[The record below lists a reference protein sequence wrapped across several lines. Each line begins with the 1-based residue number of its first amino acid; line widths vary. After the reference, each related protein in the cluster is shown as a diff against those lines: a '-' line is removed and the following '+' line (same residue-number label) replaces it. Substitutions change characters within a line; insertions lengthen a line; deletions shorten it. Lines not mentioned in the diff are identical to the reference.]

1 MNSRPGHPAG
11 SEPASEAL
19 RLRRRAAKIWQMLR
33 LTDRAK
39 LSRRRRAFLDQLETD
54 PAAAI
59 AKSEEFFRLLD
70 QAGKRSLVQVA
81 SRIRCEFPD
90 NLPITAKI
98 PEIRSAL
105 KAHQV
110 IVVCGTTGSGK
121 TTQLP
126 KAALLEG
133 FGRAGR
139 IGCTQPRRIAASAL
153 ARRLA
158 AETACTCGREIGYQV
173 RFDDRT
179 DDSTVVKFMT
189 DGILLAE
196 TQNDPKLYQYDC
208 IILDEVH
215 ERSLNID
222 FLLGYMKLLLA
233 RRPELRLIIS
243 SATLDAARIAG
254 FFGDAPVIEVG
265 GRVYPVEDVYLE
277 PLQDEEL
284 AESVARGVEYLLDR
298 GERGG
303 ILVFLP
309 GEREIRD
316 CADMLIGRD
325 YPHTEILPLFGR
337 MTASEQERIFAPQ
350 SSNRRIVLATNV
362 AETSITIP
370 GIRYVVDSG
379 LVRLS
384 RYNPKSGIQ
393 ELRVEGVS
401 RASSLQRRG
410 RCGREQ
416 DGVCVHLCS
425 EETLADAAEFTPP
438 EIQRASLAGVILQM
452 AALKLPP
459 IMQFPFVDPPSP
471 QLIREGLTTLTDL
484 HAIDDSGALTEEGR
498 RLAELPVGP
507 RLGRILLD
515 GVDRGVLPEIL
526 LIASYLSMQDPRER
540 PFEKT
545 KEADT
550 AQRQFDVPESDF
562 LSIVKLWLAADAAFR
577 VSKSQFR
584 KFCRAN
590 YLNFRRM
597 QEWRNLCADLLEYLQ
612 PETQLADLE
621 IELRA
626 DRSDPIHKS
635 LMGGLPRRLACYD
648 PEKKQYF
655 DRTGRMFSIFPGSA
669 LAKLKT
675 PPPWILCFTIMETS
689 RVFGRC
695 CAAVEGV
702 WLEEIAPELCS
713 RTYDRIA
720 WDETSGFVFARERVF
735 AGALPIHPGRRCHYG
750 RVNPEEARAVFIRE
764 ALVPC
769 RVKDQAAPWLTRCTE
784 LVRRLESLEAKLRRN
799 GSVLDRHALER
810 HFLAVLPH
818 WMCSVSDVRKDWTR
832 RHRSY
837 DPKPEDV
844 ALVPLDSISAED
856 YPDRIEAGG
865 ERYSLKYLC
874 DPGEEDDGITLNL
887 PESHLNLIPRAV
899 SEYLVPGFLR
909 MKLEFM
915 FRSLTKSQ
923 RKKLLP
929 LDECVDGFLDG
940 LKSGEI
946 YPARNLPRVLAAFL
960 RTFRGCEFD
969 ESAFDEIELP
979 EYLILKFAILDDH
992 GKLLRVMREL
1002 PEVDD
1007 SVETVSSRHAAARKW
1022 ELHGETAWPASL
1034 PELPESVR
1042 LSHGKGR
1049 EVYPA
1054 FFRERTGG
1062 GIGCA
1067 LFLDEAEARAEHRRA
1082 VLTLF
1087 RIRYPE
1093 MFTHMRSLAKLGR
1106 PLEREFF
1113 SDDPEWRADL
1123 TDNAVARAIGRPPET
1138 VRTAA
1143 DFEDA
1148 CHDLR
1153 DNLADA
1159 VREDV
1164 ASLLNLFAAYDPV
1177 ESRLE
1182 NLPEDSFADVD
1193 VNRQLAVLFRKGFLR
1208 TPEALSRY
1216 PRYLRALRVRLERA
1230 DQSYGRDRTKGEAVA
1245 PFLDKFHLLYD
1256 AGVSMEECRPFFDFF
1271 LLIQEARIAAWT
1283 PELPTL
1289 QKATPA
1295 ILQAALNAIPLSA
1308 VPGRKS

>member
-1 MNSRPGHPAG
+1 MSADPRQI
-11 SEPASEAL
+11 
-19 RLRRRAAKIWQMLR
+19 RRQAARIWSTLR
-33 LTDRAK
+33 LTDRAR
-39 LSRRRRAFLDQLETD
+39 LSKRRRAFLDLLDSD
-54 PAAAI
+54 PEAAE
-59 AKSEEFFRLLD
+59 AKREEFF
-70 QAGKRSLVQVA
+70 QALAAAQKRSLVPAA
-81 SRIRCEFPD
+81 SHIRCEFPD
-90 NLPITAKI
+90 SLPISAKI
-98 PEIRSAL
+98 PDIRAAL
-105 KAHQV
+105 KSNQV

-133 FGRAGR
+133 FGRVGR
-139 IGCTQPRRIAASAL
+139 IGCTQPRRIAASSL

-158 AETACTCGREIGYQV
+158 TETGCVCGHEIGYQV

-222 FLLGYMKLLLA
+222 FLLGYMKLLLT
-233 RRPELRLIIS
+233 RRPELRVIIS
-243 SATLDAARIAG
+243 SATLDAARIAA
-254 FFGDAPVIEVG
+254 FFDGAPVIEVG
-265 GRVYPVEDVYLE
+265 GRVFPVEDVYLE

-284 AESVARGVEYLLDR
+284 AESVARGVEYLLDA
-298 GERGG
+298 GGRGG

-337 MTASEQERIFAPQ
+337 MSAAEQERIFAPQ
-350 SSNRRIVLATNV
+350 SSNRRVILATNV

-393 ELRVEGVS
+393 ELRIEGVS
-401 RASSLQRRG
+401 RASAMQRRG
-410 RCGREQ
+410 RCGREGE
-416 DGVCVHLCS
+416 GVCVHLCS
-425 EETLADAAEFTPP
+425 EESLAEAAEYTPP

-459 IMQFPFVDPPSP
+459 IVQFPFVDPPSP

-484 HAIDDSGALTEEGR
+484 HAIDASGSLTDEGR

-515 GVDRGVLPEIL
+515 GDDRGVLPEIL
-526 LIASYLSMQDPRER
+526 PIAAYLSIQDPRER
-540 PFEKT
+540 PFEKV

-562 LSIVKLWLAADAAFR
+562 LSIVKLWLAADEALR

-597 QEWRNLCADLLEYLQ
+597 QEWRNLCADLLECLR
-612 PETQLADLE
+612 PETELESLE

-626 DRSDPIHKS
+626 EHSDAIHKS
-635 LMGGLPRRLACYD
+635 LMGGLPRRLACRD

-669 LAKLKT
+669 LAKLKN
-675 PPPWILCFTIMETS
+675 PPEWLLCFTIMETS

-695 CAAVEGV
+695 CAAVEGA

-713 RTYDRIA
+713 RTYDRIS
-720 WDETSGFVFARERVF
+720 WDEVSGFVYARERVF

-750 RVNPEEARAVFIRE
+750 RVDREAARTVFIRE

-769 RVKDQAAPWLTRCTE
+769 RIKEPAAPWLVRCNE
-784 LVRRLESLEAKLRRN
+784 LVRNLHSFEAKLRRS
-799 GSVLDRHALER
+799 GSIVDLHALEK
-810 HFLAVLPH
+810 HFQRVLPP
-818 WMCSVSDVRKDWTR
+818 WMCSVSDIRRDWSR
-832 RHRSY
+832 RRRSY
-837 DPKPEDV
+837 DPKPEEI
-844 ALVPLDSISAED
+844 ALVPPESLPADD
-856 YPDRIEAGG
+856 YPDRIEAEG
-865 ERYSLKYLC
+865 ESYRLEYVY
-874 DPGEEDDGITLNL
+874 DPGEEDDGITLYL
-887 PESHLNLIPRAV
+887 PEAHLNLIPRTV

-909 MKLEFM
+909 MKLDYL
-915 FRSLTKSQ
+915 FRSLTKTE

-929 LDECVDGFLDG
+929 LDECTEAFLDG

-946 YPARNLPRVLAAFL
+946 YPARNLPRVLASFL
-960 RTFRGCEFD
+960 RSYRGCDFD
-969 ESAFDEIELP
+969 ESAFDGIELP
-979 EYLILKFAILDDH
+979 EFLVLKFAVLNEH
-992 GKLLRVMREL
+992 GKLLRVIRDL
-1002 PEVDD
+1002 PVIDE

-1022 ELHGETAWPASL
+1022 ELHGETSWPEDI
-1034 PELPESVR
+1034 PELPESIR
-1042 LSHGKGR
+1042 LSRGKGR
-1049 EVYPA
+1049 EVYPG
-1054 FFRERTGG
+1054 FFREQGG
-1062 GIGCA
+1062 QTVGCA

-1106 PLEREFF
+1106 SLEHEFF
-1113 SDDPEWRADL
+1113 PNDPDWRADL
-1123 TDNAVARAIGRPPET
+1123 TDNAVARAIGCPPET
-1138 VRTAA
+1138 IRDA
-1143 DFEDA
+1143 DTFEDA
-1148 CHDLR
+1148 CLR
-1153 DNLADA
+1153 LRNGLADA

-1164 ASLLNLFAAYDPV
+1164 SALLRMLSDYDPI
-1177 ESRLE
+1177 ERRLE
-1182 NLPEDSFADVD
+1182 NVPEDSFADFD

-1208 TPEALSRY
+1208 TPDAVARY

-1230 DQSYGRDRTKGEAVA
+1230 DQSYGRDRTKGESVA

-1256 AGVSMEECRPFFDFF
+1256 AGVSLEECRPFFDFF

-1295 ILQAALNAIPLSA
+1295 ALQTALSAIPLSA
-1308 VPGRKS
+1308 IPGRKK

>member
-1 MNSRPGHPAG
+1 MSGDPRQT
-11 SEPASEAL
+11 
-19 RLRRRAAKIWQMLR
+19 RRDVARIWSSLR
-33 LTDRAK
+33 LTDRAR
-39 LSRRRRAFLDQLETD
+39 LSKRRRTFLDLLDAD
-54 PAAAI
+54 PEA
-59 AKSEEFFRLLD
+59 SESKRGEFFRLLETA
-70 QAGKRSLVQVA
+70 QKRSLVQTA

-98 PEIRSAL
+98 PDIRAAL
-105 KAHQV
+105 KSHQV

-133 FGRAGR
+133 FGRSGR

-153 ARRLA
+153 ARRLSN
-158 AETACTCGREIGYQV
+158 ETGCTCGHEIGYQV

-179 DDSTVVKFMT
+179 DDSTVIKFMT

-233 RRPELRLIIS
+233 RRPELRVIIS
-243 SATLDAARIAG
+243 SATLDAARIAA
-254 FFGDAPVIEVG
+254 FFDGAPVIEVG
-265 GRVYPVEDVYLE
+265 GRVFPVEDVYLE

-284 AESVARGVEYLLDR
+284 AESVARGVEYLLDA

-316 CADMLIGRD
+316 CADMLAGRD

-337 MTASEQERIFAPQ
+337 MSASEQERIFAPQ

-393 ELRVEGVS
+393 ELRIEGVS
-401 RASSLQRRG
+401 RASAMQRRG

-425 EETLADAAEFTPP
+425 EQALADASEFTPP

-452 AALKLPP
+452 AALGLPP
-459 IMQFPFVDPPSP
+459 IERFPFVDPPSP
-471 QLIREGLTTLTDL
+471 QLIREGITTLTDL
-484 HAIDDSGALTEEGR
+484 HAIDAAGALTEEGR

-526 LIASYLSMQDPRER
+526 PIAAFLSIQDPRER
-540 PFEKT
+540 PFEKA

-562 LSIVKLWLAADAAFR
+562 LSIIKLWLAADEAAGI
-577 VSKSQFR
+577 SKSQFR

-590 YLNFRRM
+590 FLNFRRM

-612 PETQLADLE
+612 PETELKSLE

-626 DRSDPIHKS
+626 DCSDAIHKS

-648 PEKKQYF
+648 SEKKLYF
-655 DRTGRMFSIFPGSA
+655 DRTGRQFAIFPGSA
-669 LAKLKT
+669 LARLKK
-675 PPPWILCFTIMETS
+675 PPEWILCFTIMETS

-695 CAAVEGV
+695 CAVVEGA

-720 WDETSGFVFARERVF
+720 WDEISGFVFARERVF

-750 RVNPEEARAVFIRE
+750 RVDQEAARAVFIRE

-769 RVKDQAAPWLTRCTE
+769 RIKDPAAPWLVRCSE
-784 LVRRLESLEAKLRRN
+784 LVQRLHSFEAKLRRS
-799 GSVLDRHALER
+799 GSIVDLHALEK
-810 HFLAVLPH
+810 HFLRVLPP
-818 WMCSVSDVRKDWTR
+818 WMCSVSDVRKDWMR
-832 RHRSY
+832 RHRPY
-837 DPKPEDV
+837 DPKPGDI
-844 ALVPLDSISAED
+844 ALVPLDSLPDAD
-856 YPDRIEAGG
+856 YPDRLEVEG
-865 ERYSLKYLC
+865 ESYRLEYIY
-874 DPGEEDDGITLNL
+874 DPGEEDDGITLFL
-887 PESHLNLIPRAV
+887 PEAHMNLIPRAV
-899 SEYLVPGFLR
+899 PEYLVPGFLR
-909 MKLEFM
+909 MKLDYM
-915 FRSLTKSQ
+915 FRSLTKTE

-929 LDECVDGFLDG
+929 LDECVEAFLDG
-940 LKSGEI
+940 LKHGEI
-946 YPARNLPRVLAAFL
+946 YPARNLPRVLASFL
-960 RTFRGCEFD
+960 RSFRGCDID
-969 ESAFDEIELP
+969 ESAFDGIELP
-979 EYLILKFAILDDH
+979 EFLILKFAILNEH
-992 GKLLRVMREL
+992 GKLLRVIRDL
-1002 PEVDD
+1002 PVVDD
-1007 SVETVSSRHAAARKW
+1007 SAETVSSRHAAARKW
-1022 ELHGETAWPASL
+1022 ELHDETSWPDSL
-1034 PELPESVR
+1034 HDLPVSVR
-1042 LSHGKGR
+1042 LSRGKGR
-1049 EVYPA
+1049 EVYPG
-1054 FFRERTGG
+1054 FFREQGG
-1062 GIGCA
+1062 KSVGCA

-1082 VLTLF
+1082 ILTLF
-1087 RIRYPE
+1087 RLRYPE
-1093 MFTHMRSLAKLGR
+1093 MFTHMRSMAKLGR
-1106 PLEREFF
+1106 SLEHEFF
-1113 SDDPEWRADL
+1113 PNDPDWRADL
-1123 TDNAVARAIGRPPET
+1123 TDNAVARAIGCPPED
-1138 VRTAA
+1138 VRDAESF
-1143 DFEDA
+1143 DDA
-1148 CHDLR
+1148 CLR
-1153 DNLADA
+1153 LRNGLADA

-1164 ASLLNLFAAYDPV
+1164 SALLQMLSAYDPI
-1177 ESRLE
+1177 ERRLE
-1182 NLPEDSFADVD
+1182 DMPEDSFADFD

-1208 TPEALSRY
+1208 TPEAVARY

-1230 DQSYGRDRTKGEAVA
+1230 DQSYGRDRAKGEAVT
-1245 PFLDKFHLLYD
+1245 PFIDKFHLLYD
-1256 AGVSMEECRPFFDFF
+1256 AGVSLEECRPFFDFF
-1271 LLIQEARIAAWT
+1271 LLVQEARIAAWT
-1283 PELPTL
+1283 PELPAV

-1295 ILQAALNAIPLSA
+1295 TLQAALSAVPLSA
-1308 VPGRKS
+1308 VPGRKP

>member
-1 MNSRPGHPAG
+1 MNADPRQV
-11 SEPASEAL
+11 
-19 RLRRRAAKIWQMLR
+19 RRQLAHIWSALR
-33 LTDRAK
+33 LTDRAR
-39 LSRRRRAFLDQLETD
+39 LSKRRRAFLDLLDSD
-54 PAAAI
+54 PEAAEP
-59 AKSEEFFRLLD
+59 KREEFFHLLET
-70 QAGKRSLVQVA
+70 ARKRSLVPVA
-81 SRIRCEFPD
+81 ERIRCEFPD

-98 PEIRSAL
+98 PEIRAAL
-105 KAHQV
+105 KSHQV

-133 FGRAGR
+133 FGRVGR

-153 ARRLA
+153 ARRLSN
-158 AETACTCGREIGYQV
+158 ETGCTCGHEIGYQV

-233 RRPELRLIIS
+233 RRPELRVIIS
-243 SATLDAARIAG
+243 SATLDAARIAS

-284 AESVARGVEYLLDR
+284 AESVARGVEYLLDA

-316 CADMLIGRD
+316 CADMLNGRD

-337 MTASEQERIFAPQ
+337 MSSAEQERIFAPQ

-393 ELRVEGVS
+393 ELRIEGVS
-401 RASSLQRRG
+401 RASAMQRRG

-425 EETLADAAEFTPP
+425 EQTLADAAEFTPP

-459 IMQFPFVDPPSP
+459 IVSFPFVDPPSP

-484 HAIDDSGALTEEGR
+484 HAIDADGELTDEGR

-526 LIASYLSMQDPRER
+526 LIAAFLSIQDPRER
-540 PFEKT
+540 PFEKV

-562 LSIVKLWLAADAAFR
+562 LSIVKLWLAADEAFR

-612 PETQLADLE
+612 PETELESLE
-621 IELRA
+621 IELRV
-626 DRSDPIHKS
+626 DRSEPIHKS
-635 LMGGLPRRLACYD
+635 LMGGLPRRLACWD

-655 DRTGRMFSIFPGSA
+655 DRTGRQFAIFPGSA
-669 LAKLKT
+669 LAKLKKA
-675 PPPWILCFTIMETS
+675 PEWLLCFTIMETS

-695 CAAVEGV
+695 CAVVEGA

-720 WDETSGFVFARERVF
+720 WDEVSGFVFARERVF

-750 RVNPEEARAVFIRE
+750 RVDRDAARAVFIRE

-769 RVKDQAAPWLTRCTE
+769 RIKDPAAPWLVRSNE
-784 LVRRLESLEAKLRRN
+784 LVRHLHTFEAKLRRS
-799 GSVLDRHALER
+799 GSVVDLHALER
-810 HFLAVLPH
+810 HFLGVLPP

-837 DPKPEDV
+837 DPKPEDI
-844 ALVPLDSISAED
+844 ALVPIDSLPD
-856 YPDRIEAGG
+856 DDFPDRLEAEG
-865 ERYSLKYLC
+865 ESYRLEYAY
-874 DPGEEDDGITLNL
+874 DPGEENDGITVHL
-887 PESHLNLIPRAV
+887 PEAHLNLFPRAAA
-899 SEYLVPGFLR
+899 EYLVPGFLR
-909 MKLEFM
+909 MKLDYM
-915 FRSLTKSQ
+915 FRSLTKTE

-929 LDECVDGFLDG
+929 LDECTEAFLAG

-946 YPARNLPRVLAAFL
+946 YPARNLPRVLASFL
-960 RTFRGCEFD
+960 RTFRGCDFD
-969 ESAFDEIELP
+969 ESAFDDIELP
-979 EYLILKFAILDDH
+979 EYLILKFAILNEH
-992 GKLLRVMREL
+992 GKLLRVIRDL
-1002 PEVDD
+1002 PETDD
-1007 SVETVSSRHAAARKW
+1007 AAETVSSRHAAARKW
-1022 ELHGETAWPASL
+1022 ELHGETVWPDSI
-1034 PELPESVR
+1034 PELPVSVR

-1049 EVYPA
+1049 EVYPG
-1054 FFRERTGG
+1054 FFREQGG
-1062 GIGCA
+1062 QSIGCA
-1067 LFLDEAEARAEHRRA
+1067 LFLDEAEARAGHRRA

-1093 MFTHMRSLAKLGR
+1093 MFTHMRSFAKLGR
-1106 PLEREFF
+1106 TLEREFF
-1113 SDDPEWRADL
+1113 PDDPDWRADL
-1123 TDNAVARAIGRPPET
+1123 TDNAVARAIGCPPEDI
-1138 VRTAA
+1138 RDA
-1143 DFEDA
+1143 DAFQDA
-1148 CHDLR
+1148 CLRLR
-1153 DNLADA
+1153 DRLADA

-1164 ASLLNLFAAYDPV
+1164 SALLQMLAAYEPV
-1177 ESRLE
+1177 ERRLE
-1182 NLPEDSFADVD
+1182 TVPADSFTDID

-1208 TPEALSRY
+1208 TPEAVARY

-1230 DQSYGRDRTKGEAVA
+1230 DQSYGRDRAKGEAVA

-1256 AGVSMEECRPFFDFF
+1256 AGVSLEECRPFFEFF
-1271 LLIQEARIAAWT
+1271 LLVQDARIAAWS
-1283 PELPTL
+1283 PELPTV
-1289 QKATPA
+1289 QKATPTT
-1295 ILQAALNAIPLSA
+1295 LQAALSA
-1308 VPGRKS
+1308 VPLSSIPNRKS

>member
-1 MNSRPGHPAG
+1 MSADPRQV
-11 SEPASEAL
+11 
-19 RLRRRAAKIWQMLR
+19 RRQVAHIWSSLR
-33 LTDRAK
+33 LTDRAR
-39 LSRRRRAFLDQLETD
+39 LSKRRRAFLDLLDSDPEAAET
-54 PAAAI
+54 
-59 AKSEEFFRLLD
+59 KREEFFRLLATA
-70 QAGKRSLVQVA
+70 QKRSLVPSA
-81 SRIRCEFPD
+81 EHIRCEFPD
-90 NLPITAKI
+90 TLPITAKI
-98 PEIRSAL
+98 PEIRAAL
-105 KAHQV
+105 KSHQV

-153 ARRLA
+153 ARRLSI
-158 AETACTCGREIGYQV
+158 ETGCTCGHEIGYQV
-173 RFDDRT
+173 RFDDHT
-179 DDSTVVKFMT
+179 DESTVIKFMT

-233 RRPELRLIIS
+233 RRPELRVIIS
-243 SATLDAARIAG
+243 SATLDAARIAS

-265 GRVYPVEDVYLE
+265 GRVFPVEDVYLE

-284 AESVARGVEYLLDR
+284 AESVARGVEYLLDA

-337 MTASEQERIFAPQ
+337 MSASEQERIFAPQ

-393 ELRVEGVS
+393 ELRIEGVS
-401 RASSLQRRG
+401 RASAMQRRG

-425 EETLADAAEFTPP
+425 EQTLADASEFTPP

-459 IMQFPFVDPPSP
+459 IIQFPFVDPPSP

-484 HAIDDSGALTEEGR
+484 HAIDAAGELTDEGR

-526 LIASYLSMQDPRER
+526 LIASFLSIQDPRER
-540 PFEKT
+540 PFEKA

-562 LSIVKLWLAADAAFR
+562 LSIVKLWLAADEAFR

-597 QEWRNLCADLLEYLQ
+597 QEWRNLCADLLECLQ
-612 PETQLADLE
+612 PETELESLE

-635 LMGGLPRRLACYD
+635 LMGGLPRRLACWD

-655 DRTGRMFSIFPGSA
+655 DRTGRLFSIFPGSA
-669 LAKLKT
+669 LAKLKKA
-675 PPPWILCFTIMETS
+675 PEWLLCFTIMETS

-695 CAAVEGV
+695 CAVVEGA

-720 WDETSGFVFARERVF
+720 WDEVSGFVFARERVF

-750 RVNPEEARAVFIRE
+750 RVDHAAARAVFIRE

-769 RVKDQAAPWLTRCTE
+769 RIKDPAAPWLVRCNE
-784 LVRRLESLEAKLRRN
+784 LVSHLHTFEAKLRRS
-799 GSVLDRHALER
+799 GAVVDLHALEK
-810 HFLAVLPH
+810 HFLHVLPP
-818 WMCSVSDVRKDWTR
+818 WICSVSDVRKDWTR

-837 DPKPEDV
+837 DPKPEDI
-844 ALVPLDSISAED
+844 ALVPPDSLPDAD
-856 YPDRIEAGG
+856 YPDRLEVEG
-865 ERYSLKYLC
+865 ESYRLEYVY
-874 DPGEEDDGITLNL
+874 DPGEENDGITLYL
-887 PESHLNLIPRAV
+887 PEAHLNLFPRAAA
-899 SEYLVPGFLR
+899 EYLVPGFLR
-909 MKLEFM
+909 MKLDFM
-915 FRSLTKSQ
+915 FRSLTKTE

-929 LDECVDGFLDG
+929 LDECTEAFLAG

-946 YPARNLPRVLAAFL
+946 YPARNLPRVLASFL
-960 RTFRGCEFD
+960 RTFRGCDID
-969 ESAFDEIELP
+969 ESAFDGIELP
-979 EYLILKFAILDDH
+979 EYLILKFAILNGH
-992 GKLLRVMREL
+992 GKLLRVIRDL
-1002 PEVDD
+1002 PVVDD

-1022 ELHGETAWPASL
+1022 ELHGETVWPDDI
-1034 PELPESVR
+1034 PELPVSIR
-1042 LSHGKGR
+1042 LNHGKGR
-1049 EVYPA
+1049 EVYPG
-1054 FFRERTGG
+1054 FFREQGG
-1062 GIGCA
+1062 KSIGCA
-1067 LFLDEAEARAEHRRA
+1067 LFLDEAEARAAHRRA

-1087 RIRYPE
+1087 RLRYPE

-1106 PLEREFF
+1106 TLEHEFF
-1113 SDDPEWRADL
+1113 PDDPDWRADL
-1123 TDNAVARAIGRPPET
+1123 TDNAVARAIGCLPED
-1138 VRTAA
+1138 VRDAES
-1143 DFEDA
+1143 FEDA
-1148 CHDLR
+1148 CLRLR
-1153 DNLADA
+1153 DRLADA

-1164 ASLLNLFAAYDPV
+1164 SALLQMLSAYEPI
-1177 ESRLE
+1177 ERRLE
-1182 NLPEDSFADVD
+1182 NVPEDSFTDVD

-1208 TPEALSRY
+1208 TPEAVARY

-1230 DQSYGRDRTKGEAVA
+1230 DQSYGRDRAKGEAVT
-1245 PFLDKFHLLYD
+1245 PFVDKFHLLYD
-1256 AGVSMEECRPFFDFF
+1256 AGVSLEDCRPFHELF
-1271 LLIQEARIAAWT
+1271 LLLQEARIAAWT
-1283 PELPTL
+1283 PELPTVR
-1289 QKATPA
+1289 KATPA
-1295 ILQAALNAIPLSA
+1295 TLQTALAAVPLSA
-1308 VPGRKS
+1308 IPGRKS

>member
-1 MNSRPGHPAG
+1 MSADPRQVRR
-11 SEPASEAL
+11 EAA
-19 RLRRRAAKIWQMLR
+19 RIWSALR
-33 LTDRAK
+33 LTDRAR
-39 LSRRRRAFLDQLETD
+39 LSKRRRAFLDLLDSD
-54 PAAAI
+54 PDAAEE
-59 AKSEEFFRLLD
+59 KREEFFRLLATA
-70 QAGKRSLVQVA
+70 QKRSLVPSA

-98 PEIRSAL
+98 PEIRAAL
-105 KAHQV
+105 KKHQV

-133 FGRAGR
+133 FGRAGW

-153 ARRLA
+153 ARRLSN
-158 AETACTCGREIGYQV
+158 ETGCTCGHEIGYQV

-179 DDSTVVKFMT
+179 DDSTVIKFMT

-233 RRPELRLIIS
+233 RRPELRVIIS
-243 SATLDAARIAG
+243 SATLDAARIAS

-265 GRVYPVEDVYLE
+265 GRVFPVEDVYLE

-284 AESVARGVEYLLDR
+284 AESVARGVEYLLDA
-298 GERGG
+298 GEHGG

-316 CADMLIGRD
+316 CADMLTGRD

-337 MTASEQERIFAPQ
+337 MSAAEQERIFAPQ

-393 ELRVEGVS
+393 ELRIEGVS
-401 RASSLQRRG
+401 RASAMQRRG

-459 IMQFPFVDPPSP
+459 IVQFPFVDPPSP

-484 HAIDDSGALTEEGR
+484 HAIDDSGALTDEGR

-526 LIASYLSMQDPRER
+526 LIAAFLSIQDPRER

-562 LSIVKLWLAADAAFR
+562 LSILKLWLAADEAFR

-612 PETQLADLE
+612 PETELESLE

-635 LMGGLPRRLACYD
+635 LMGGLPRRLACWD

-669 LAKLKT
+669 LAKLKKA
-675 PPPWILCFTIMETS
+675 PEWLLCFTIMETS

-695 CAAVEGV
+695 CAVVEGA

-713 RTYDRIA
+713 RAYDRVA
-720 WDETSGFVFARERVF
+720 WDEVSGFVFARERVF

-750 RVNPEEARAVFIRE
+750 RVDRDAARTVFIKE

-769 RVKDQAAPWLTRCTE
+769 RIKDPAAPWLVRSNE
-784 LVRRLESLEAKLRRN
+784 LVRHLHTFEAKLRRS
-799 GSVLDRHALER
+799 GSVVDPHALEQ
-810 HFLAVLPH
+810 HFLHVLPP
-818 WMCSVSDVRKDWTR
+818 WMCSVSDIRKDWTR

-837 DPKPEDV
+837 DPKPEDI
-844 ALVPLDSISAED
+844 ALVPPDSLPDAD
-856 YPDRIEAGG
+856 FPDRLEVEG
-865 ERYSLKYLC
+865 ESYRLEYVY
-874 DPGEEDDGITLNL
+874 DPGEEDDGITVYL
-887 PESHLNLIPRAV
+887 PEAHMNLFPRAAA
-899 SEYLVPGFLR
+899 EYLVPGFLR
-909 MKLEFM
+909 MKLDYM
-915 FRSLTKSQ
+915 FRSLTKTE

-929 LDECVDGFLDG
+929 LDECTEAFLDG
-940 LKSGEI
+940 LKHGEI
-946 YPARNLPRVLAAFL
+946 YPARNLPRVLASFL
-960 RTFRGCEFD
+960 RTFRGCDFD
-969 ESAFDEIELP
+969 ESAFDDIELP
-979 EYLILKFAILDDH
+979 EYLILKYAILNEH
-992 GKLLRVMREL
+992 GKLLRVVRDL

-1022 ELHGETAWPASL
+1022 ELHGETSWPDDI
-1034 PELPESVR
+1034 PELPVSVR
-1042 LSHGKGR
+1042 LNHGKGR
-1049 EVYPA
+1049 EVYPG
-1054 FFRERTGG
+1054 FFREQGG
-1062 GIGCA
+1062 ESVGCA
-1067 LFLDEAEARAEHRRA
+1067 LFLDEAEARAAHRRA

-1093 MFTHMRSLAKLGR
+1093 MFTHMRSYAKLGR
-1106 PLEREFF
+1106 SLEHEFF
-1113 SDDPEWRADL
+1113 PDDPDWRADL
-1123 TDNAVARAIGRPPET
+1123 TDNAVARAIGCPPENI
-1138 VRTAA
+1138 RDPKAF
-1143 DFEDA
+1143 DDA
-1148 CHDLR
+1148 CLR
-1153 DNLADA
+1153 LRNRLADA

-1164 ASLLNLFAAYDPV
+1164 SALLQLLSAYEPI
-1177 ESRLE
+1177 ERRLGD
-1182 NLPEDSFADVD
+1182 LPADSFTDID

-1208 TPEALSRY
+1208 MPDAVARY

-1230 DQSYGRDRTKGEAVA
+1230 DQSYGRDRAKGEAIA
-1245 PFLDKFHLLYD
+1245 PFIDKFHLLYD
-1256 AGVSMEECRPFFDFF
+1256 AGVGLEECRPFFDFF
-1271 LLIQEARIAAWT
+1271 LLLQEARIAAWT
-1283 PELPTL
+1283 PELPTV

-1295 ILQAALNAIPLSA
+1295 TLQAALTAVPLSA
-1308 VPGRKS
+1308 VPGRKN